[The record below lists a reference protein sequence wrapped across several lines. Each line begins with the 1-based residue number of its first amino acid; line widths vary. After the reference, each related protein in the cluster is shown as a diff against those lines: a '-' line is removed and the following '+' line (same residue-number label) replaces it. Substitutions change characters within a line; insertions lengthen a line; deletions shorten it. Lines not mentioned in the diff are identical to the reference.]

1 MLSAGL
7 LGGPGIGFLQD
18 VNASAALRASDRS
31 VYERYKAGS
40 ENSFLW
46 LKTVGL
52 DGAKVG
58 VLEDAGRE
66 ALRALALLKQQDAK
80 PDAIV
85 NQQALVDW
93 WQNVAATHAE
103 ADKPLVENAGLAGGR
118 KALTLTAYVP
128 AAMFVCYILLIG
140 FFMMRGGYKQEV
152 LDPELFT
159 GGTVGSGEG

>member
-1 MLSAGL
+1 M
-7 LGGPGIGFLQD
+7 
-18 VNASAALRASDRS
+18 
-31 VYERYKAGS
+31 
-40 ENSFLW
+40 
-46 LKTVGL
+46 
-52 DGAKVG
+52 
-58 VLEDAGRE
+58 LEDACRE

-140 FFMMRGGYKQEV
+140 FFMMRGCYKQEV
-152 LDPELFT
+152 LDPELLRA
-159 GGTVGSGEG
+159 